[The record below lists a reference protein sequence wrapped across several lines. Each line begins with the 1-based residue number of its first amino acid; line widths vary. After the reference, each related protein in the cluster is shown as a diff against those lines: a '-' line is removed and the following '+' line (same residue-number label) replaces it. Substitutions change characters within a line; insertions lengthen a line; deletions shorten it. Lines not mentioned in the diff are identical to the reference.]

1 MICLAPHPITH
12 GTLYTP
18 QASVVAAL
26 RSEIAALDAQMNGR
40 PVPEVLPMPANA
52 TRPSRGPGS
61 FSPGLA
67 GPGSFGGQVGS
78 RPPGSGPPAGAVRS
92 RTEQLAD
99 KAYQMVGAVSRQVG
113 FLGAGAWAASVWW
126 LFVSLRHEANTQAH
140 FCLSKRQHGKCQ

>member
-1 MICLAPHPITH
+1 M
-12 GTLYTP
+12 
-18 QASVVAAL
+18 VAAL

-78 RPPGSGPPAGAVRS
+78 RPPGSGPPASAVRS

-99 KAYQMVGAVSRQVG
+99 KAYQMVGAVLCCAVSGLFWCWGLFCWWCWGGLGSQRMWWFAS
-113 FLGAGAWAASVWW
+113 FL
-126 LFVSLRHEANTQAH
+126 
-140 FCLSKRQHGKCQ
+140 